1 VNAYHVARREYL
13 ENVRTRGFWIS
24 ILLLPIVIV
33 IVSFAPVVL
42 REAEAPARYA
52 VIDRS
57 GWVEP
62 ALVERVVS
70 ADLTQLLETTG
81 GGLPD
86 VVKEAMALPPEERA
100 SLVAGAAKRL
110 AERRLEPY
118 VRGERVALDARLARL
133 WRDHPD
139 EVARLAPEASIDRY
153 RPMTNAPR
161 ERAALD
167 ALVNDGTLFG
177 YFVVPEDPVTSGAGA
192 EYVTRNLTN
201 LDLRRWFGEEVT
213 AVVRNQRLRAEQLS
227 DETATWIQQP
237 VDFMPVRITE
247 TGAAHANIEDTLAQW
262 APVGFVYLL
271 WISIFSV
278 TQMLLTS
285 TVEEKS
291 NKLVEVLLSS
301 VEAIDLM
308 AGKITGIAA
317 TGLTIVGAWL
327 LMVVAAAVWLPGVF
341 GAPSTLDLSALV
353 ENPMYLG
360 SFVVYFLLG
369 YLFYAALLCGL
380 GSFANNLK
388 EAQNLMIPVQL
399 FMFAPLVFMIPIGR
413 DPGGW
418 LAETMS
424 WFPPLTPFVMM
435 NRAALPP
442 STSVYVATT
451 VLMIGSIYVALRLA
465 ARVFETGILNT
476 GKPPR
481 LRQLAKLLRN
491 RTG

>member
-1 VNAYHVARREYL
+1 
-13 ENVRTRGFWIS
+13 
-24 ILLLPIVIV
+24 
-33 IVSFAPVVL
+33 
-42 REAEAPARYA
+42 
-52 VIDRS
+52 
-57 GWVEP
+57 
-62 ALVERVVS
+62 
-70 ADLTQLLETTG
+70 
-81 GGLPD
+81 
-86 VVKEAMALPPEERA
+86 
-100 SLVAGAAKRL
+100 
-110 AERRLEPY
+110 
-118 VRGERVALDARLARL
+118 
-133 WRDHPD
+133 
-139 EVARLAPEASIDRY
+139 
-153 RPMTNAPR
+153 
-161 ERAALD
+161 
-167 ALVNDGTLFG
+167 
-177 YFVVPEDPVTSGAGA
+177 
-192 EYVTRNLTN
+192 
-201 LDLRRWFGEEVT
+201 
-213 AVVRNQRLRAEQLS
+213 
-227 DETATWIQQP
+227 
-237 VDFMPVRITE
+237 
-247 TGAAHANIEDTLAQW
+247 
-262 APVGFVYLL
+262 
-271 WISIFSV
+271 
-278 TQMLLTS
+278 
-285 TVEEKS
+285 
-291 NKLVEVLLSS
+291 
-301 VEAIDLM
+301 M

-451 VLMIGSIYVALRLA
+451 VLMIVSIYVALRLA
-465 ARVFETGILNT
+465 ARVFETGILNA

-481 LRQLAKLLRN
+481 LRQLAQLLRN